1 MFFPVMLE
9 LEKLDIL
16 VIGGGEI
23 AYKKSL
29 KLLENGGRIKIISKE
44 VNEKIYGLRDVY
56 DDRLEIEE
64 KLIDETFDVEVL
76 KNYDLVYLATNS
88 NYLNEKLSI
97 YCMEN
102 KILVNSVDNHMKST
116 FINTGFVNKK
126 IDDEDVVVSVS
137 CLGKNPKKVKNIIDK
152 IKKSNDIW

>member
-1 MFFPVMLE
+1 
-9 LEKLDIL
+9 
-16 VIGGGEI
+16 
-23 AYKKSL
+23 
-29 KLLENGGRIKIISKE
+29 
-44 VNEKIYGLRDVY
+44 
-56 DDRLEIEE
+56 
-64 KLIDETFDVEVL
+64 
-76 KNYDLVYLATNS
+76 
-88 NYLNEKLSI
+88 
-97 YCMEN
+97 MEN